1 MFCYDPLPSV
11 GPWTQACEDW
21 GNTCTWR
28 MLSGKVWVMA
38 AVLTRAGS
46 IINVL
51 GRGHSPGT
59 DLLSIPNPGTEHVLV
74 LRLQSFL
81 GPTVSCRVLP
91 LEGGVQ
97 VPTGTCTYPA
107 SIPCPRESY
116 IKQ

>member
-1 MFCYDPLPSV
+1 MTLCLQWGPGLRLGRV
-11 GPWTQACEDW
+11 GVA
-21 GNTCTWR
+21 TCIWR

-46 IINVL
+46 TINVWE
-51 GRGHSPGT
+51 GGHSPGT
-59 DLLSIPNPGTEHVLV
+59 DLLPIPNPGTEHVLA

-81 GPTVSCRVLP
+81 GPTVCCRVLP

-97 VPTGTCTYPA
+97 MPIRTCTYPA

-116 IKQ
+116 VKQ